1 MEKLLTTEQ
10 VADLLQL
17 SKFTVYRMSV
27 EQVIPAF
34 KIGKVWR
41 IREAD
46 LEKWIDAKVKTQT
59 GRKRA
64 PDVRRADATE
74 SLATDSANG

>member
-27 EQVIPAF
+27 DQVIPAF

-41 IREAD
+41 TREAD
-46 LEKWIDAKVKTQT
+46 LEKWIDAQVQRQT

-64 PDVRRADATE
+64 TDVRRAGATE
-74 SLATDSANG
+74 PLAADKAIG